1 MRLNHFLIAAIV
13 VFAVSA
19 ARAGQPGGPG
29 GQGGPRGPEVPAG
42 VKVERDLAYAGDNDR
57 KHKLDLYLPEKAEK
71 PLPLLIWIYG
81 GGWAMGD
88 KVGRSPAVQLAAE
101 GYAVACINY
110 RLSDQARFPAQ
121 IQDCKAAVRWLRANA
136 AKYNIDPD
144 HFGTW
149 GGSAGGHLAALT
161 GTSGG
166 SKEFEP
172 IGGNA
177 DVSDRV
183 QAVCD
188 QYGPTDLLKMDE
200 QAGGRGAFKH
210 DDAKSPEGHLI
221 GGPIQENKEKTERA
235 NPIKYITKECPPF
248 LIMHGDADNMVPIGQ
263 SEILLDALKKQGI
276 EASLI
281 TVRSGHGGPVFDQ
294 PANVKVVKDFFDKHF
309 KNAAAASGTGARG
322 TAGQGKSGKPAPN
335 AQPNRPQRPEG
346 APGPQQQ
353 GGMDRQGGPGAA
365 THWLPEG
372 ISTVRVIVLGRHF
385 LPPNGDWQ
393 AFAKKYSVGIASCI
407 EALPAMATETKH
419 PEIETAPIVTTGI
432 SAGGLAAT
440 QTALRYSDR
449 ILAVIPIHGAMLAQG
464 NDGFN
469 ANRGGDTPGDI
480 QTLDVEKLLK
490 VPMALTFDDGDGF
503 VSPVTSEGFVRYGR
517 SKGAPW
523 LFLLSKGGNH
533 TDSTEDF
540 SKALLPWLGAVIEAR
555 LPASASGQDAATRF
569 TELAESSGWLGDL
582 RTKEIA
588 TFADFKGDKAK
599 ANWFPNEDAAKA
611 WKSHAMAPTY
621 SIPDQL
627 LKEPSGLIADFAVY
641 DKSNSDTT
649 TGKGWRINANF
660 KEADQLSNNIRYFV
674 AGPVPKIIE
683 GCDWI
688 RTMNGGKVAQP
699 ISADPPFSFTVTAD
713 CIVYIAHGDQEQ
725 GKVAWLSGWTDTQ
738 QTVNACGGMLEK
750 PVPMKIYS
758 KKFLKGEK
766 VTPGANSSQ
775 PRPHGLM
782 YIALVGQ
789 ATAAGA
795 EPGGKGDT
803 AAEAKSIAAKTDAS
817 EAAAAKAEKTLAGVQ
832 ERLTQLQTE
841 QSRLDMEVLKA
852 QQKVNES
859 RAETGGSGTSPGG
872 RGANPAGRDAN
883 PGGRGPNP
891 GGPGPNPGGRGTN
904 FGGRDPNMPP
914 GQGTLR
920 AADSLEYRK
929 ACVSAAQ
936 QYQVLDTK
944 CLSLVKTMQGL
955 AKESPGLSAELQ
967 ARISETAAKVA
978 ARRRAILEKIGSL
991 YVSAG
996 EWKIALAA
1004 YMQVYKDI
1012 PEDQRAKESNLMGTL
1027 ADLCEKVQDYK
1038 AAAFFYKSILDGLPE
1053 GQRWRNRALCDK
1065 LCRALEQAGDLKSA
1079 LAVYKSMLEALPPN
1093 VRDGD
1098 RGPATDLNRRIE
1110 NLERQLGGKQ

>member
-1 MRLNHFLIAAIV
+1 MMRVNPLLIAVIL
-13 VFAVSA
+13 VSA
-19 ARAGQPGGPG
+19 VLSARAGQPGGPG
-29 GQGGPRGPEVPAG
+29 GQGGPRGPAVPEG
-42 VKVERDLAYAGDNDR
+42 VKVQRDLAYAGDNDR

-81 GGWAMGD
+81 GGWVMGD
-88 KVGRSPAVQLAAE
+88 KAGRSPAVQLAAE

-110 RLSDQARFPAQ
+110 RLSDQAIFPAQ

-172 IGGNA
+172 IGGNTE
-177 DVSDRV
+177 VSDRV

-210 DDAKSPEGHLI
+210 DDAKSPESHLI
-221 GGPIQENKEKTERA
+221 GGPIQENKEKAERA
-235 NPIKYITKECPPF
+235 NPIRYITKECPPF
-248 LIMHGDADNMVPIGQ
+248 LIMHGDADNLVPIGQ
-263 SEILLDALKKQGI
+263 SEILLEALKKQGI
-276 EASLI
+276 EATLI
-281 TVRSGHGGPVFDQ
+281 TVRSGHGGPAFDQ

-309 KNAAAASGTGARG
+309 KNA
-322 TAGQGKSGKPAPN
+322 
-335 AQPNRPQRPEG
+335 
-346 APGPQQQ
+346 
-353 GGMDRQGGPGAA
+353 GAA
-365 THWLPEG
+365 K
-372 ISTVRVIVLGRHF
+372 S
-385 LPPNGDWQ
+385 D
-393 AFAKKYSVGIASCI
+393 S
-407 EALPAMATETKH
+407 PA
-419 PEIETAPIVTTGI
+419 
-432 SAGGLAAT
+432 
-440 QTALRYSDR
+440 
-449 ILAVIPIHGAMLAQG
+449 
-464 NDGFN
+464 
-469 ANRGGDTPGDI
+469 
-480 QTLDVEKLLK
+480 
-490 VPMALTFDDGDGF
+490 
-503 VSPVTSEGFVRYGR
+503 
-517 SKGAPW
+517 
-523 LFLLSKGGNH
+523 
-533 TDSTEDF
+533 
-540 SKALLPWLGAVIEAR
+540 
-555 LPASASGQDAATRF
+555 DA
-569 TELAESSGWLGDL
+569 
-582 RTKEIA
+582 
-588 TFADFKGDKAK
+588 
-599 ANWFPNEDAAKA
+599 
-611 WKSHAMAPTY
+611 
-621 SIPDQL
+621 
-627 LKEPSGLIADFAVY
+627 
-641 DKSNSDTT
+641 KSN
-649 TGKGWRINANF
+649 
-660 KEADQLSNNIRYFV
+660 
-674 AGPVPKIIE
+674 
-683 GCDWI
+683 
-688 RTMNGGKVAQP
+688 
-699 ISADPPFSFTVTAD
+699 
-713 CIVYIAHGDQEQ
+713 
-725 GKVAWLSGWTDTQ
+725 
-738 QTVNACGGMLEK
+738 
-750 PVPMKIYS
+750 
-758 KKFLKGEK
+758 
-766 VTPGANSSQ
+766 
-775 PRPHGLM
+775 
-782 YIALVGQ
+782 
-789 ATAAGA
+789 
-795 EPGGKGDT
+795 
-803 AAEAKSIAAKTDAS
+803 AAKTDAS

-852 QQKVNES
+852 QQRVNES
-859 RAETGGSGTSPGG
+859 RAAAGG
-872 RGANPAGRDAN
+872 RGANPAGRGTNPGGPGAN
-883 PGGRGPNP
+883 PGGPGPNQ

-996 EWKIALAA
+996 EWKSALAA

-1012 PEDQRAKESNLMGTL
+1012 PEDQRTKESNLMGTL

-1065 LCRALEQAGDLKSA
+1065 LCRVLEQAGDLKSA

-1093 VRDGD
+1093 VRDAD